1 MSKNSNDRMAVKIS
15 LIKLFE
21 VKQMKKRRLGW
32 IGFVV
37 FVICVVSC
45 TANLEVRKKQEVAT
59 RNLGEA
65 YLRKGDYTSAL
76 REFHKA
82 ETLYSGDPYLQNDI
96 GLTYMGKKKFDLA
109 VKHFEKAI
117 KIKPDYAPAM
127 NNLGSAYLA
136 KKEWDTAIVYFKEV
150 ADNLIYTTPHFPLSN
165 LGWAY
170 YNKKEYALAEKFY
183 LDALKI
189 EPKFINA
196 LLGLS
201 QTYIALGRIQEA
213 VATLKK
219 AIDIY
224 PRFTQ
229 FYFELGIAYTLS
241 RDYKKALA
249 AYNKITELVPG
260 SPIAQEAARKAQ
272 GIRNLR

>member
-1 MSKNSNDRMAVKIS
+1 
-15 LIKLFE
+15 
-21 VKQMKKRRLGW
+21 MKTRRLGW
-32 IGFVV
+32 TALMFI
-37 FVICVVSC
+37 VICVVSC

-76 REFHKA
+76 REFLKA
-82 ETLYSGDPYLQNDI
+82 ETLYSDDPYLQNDI
-96 GLTYMGKKKFDLA
+96 GLTYMGKKKLDLA
-109 VKHFEKAI
+109 VKHFKKAI
-117 KIKPDYAPAM
+117 QIKPDYAPAM
-127 NNLGSAYLA
+127 NNLGTAYIA
-136 KKEWDTAIVYFKEV
+136 KKEWDTAIAYFKEV
-150 ADNLIYTTPHFPLSN
+150 SNNLIYATPHFPLSN

-170 YNKKEYALAEKFY
+170 YNKKDYALAEQYY

-196 LLGLS
+196 LLGLG
-201 QTYIALGRIQEA
+201 QTYIAMGRIQEA

-219 AIDIY
+219 GVDIY
-224 PRFTQ
+224 PRFAQ
-229 FYFELGIAYTLS
+229 FYLELAKAYTLS

-249 AYNKITELVPG
+249 AYNKIAELVPG
-260 SPIAQEAARKAQ
+260 SPIAQEAERKAQ

>member
-1 MSKNSNDRMAVKIS
+1 
-15 LIKLFE
+15 
-21 VKQMKKRRLGW
+21 MKTSRLGW
-32 IGFVV
+32 TAFVI

-45 TANLEVRKKQEVAT
+45 SANLEVRKKQEVAS

-76 REFHKA
+76 REFLKA
-82 ETLYSGDPYLQNDI
+82 ETLYPDDPYLQNDL
-96 GLTYMGKKKFDLA
+96 GLTYIGKKKLDLA
-109 VKHFEKAI
+109 VKHFKKAI
-117 KIKPDYAPAM
+117 QIKPDFAPAM
-127 NNLGSAYLA
+127 NNLGTAYIA
-136 KKEWDTAIVYFKEV
+136 KKEWDTAIAYFKEV
-150 ADNLIYTTPHFPLSN
+150 ANNLIYTTPHFPLSN

-170 YNKKEYALAEKFY
+170 YNKKEYALAEKYY

-196 LLGLS
+196 LLGLG
-201 QTYIALGRIQEA
+201 QTYIALGRIPEA

-219 AIDIY
+219 AVDIY
-224 PRFTQ
+224 PSFAQ
-229 FYFELGIAYTLS
+229 LYLELAKAYTLS

-249 AYNKITELVPG
+249 AYNKIAEIAPG
-260 SPIAQEAARKAQ
+260 SPIALEAESKAQ